1 MTRPA
6 TARPSRDSWRG
17 TSSNGHQKEDRGAGG
32 KNQNDS
38 DLREGFLKE
47 PIPTLEKLLGVDL
60 PEEQLKQLA
69 EGLKAKINLDKAG
82 DFIGGL
88 LGKK

>member
-1 MTRPA
+1 MDIKKKIEELA
-6 TARPSRDSWRG
+6 E
-17 TSSNGHQKEDRGAGG
+17 KI
-32 KNQNDS
+32 KNDS

>member
-1 MTRPA
+1 M
-6 TARPSRDSWRG
+6 
-17 TSSNGHQKEDRGAGG
+17 
-32 KNQNDS
+32 
-38 DLREGFLKE
+38 FE

-60 PEEQLKQLA
+60 PEEQLKQIA
-69 EGLKAKINLDKAG
+69 EGVKAKINLDKAG

>member
-1 MTRPA
+1 MDIKKKIEELA
-6 TARPSRDSWRG
+6 E
-17 TSSNGHQKEDRGAGG
+17 KI
-32 KNQNDS
+32 KNDS

-60 PEEQLKQLA
+60 PEEQLKQIA

>member
-1 MTRPA
+1 M
-6 TARPSRDSWRG
+6 DIK
-17 TSSNGHQKEDRGAGG
+17 QKIEELVERI
-32 KNQNDS
+32 KS
-38 DLREGFLKE
+38 DKALQEGFLKE

-60 PEEQLKQLA
+60 PEEQLKQIA
-69 EGLKAKINLDKAG
+69 EGVKAKIHLDKAG